1 MQVCLVSLLFH
12 WSAIWRHVRALG
24 YVIVYPPSRLALNQR
39 SISSHSTRL
48 ASIGNL
54 RETLNHW
61 PKEANDQC
69 QTQGL
74 TEEGGRHKTTV
85 QPILNIQK
93 EMQIKFVRK
102 HTRYRKWE
110 YSLLPQT
117 FGVLNY
123 GFIVLQTSSFYL
135 RVRLVHC
142 ALPLAHCILV
152 LTRFLMGY
160 IVSSFLFQRALPPT
174 FGLVYSNCD
183 SISFL
188 SLRVELCEL
197 SSISLFSFLRA
208 FPRFRHLIHSLL
220 VALRVVYDSVS
231 SSASSPCAFCSVIYR
246 IFICS
251 FRALYHERIYTFPVP

>member
-1 MQVCLVSLLFH
+1 
-12 WSAIWRHVRALG
+12 
-24 YVIVYPPSRLALNQR
+24 
-39 SISSHSTRL
+39 
-48 ASIGNL
+48 
-54 RETLNHW
+54 
-61 PKEANDQC
+61 
-69 QTQGL
+69 
-74 TEEGGRHKTTV
+74 
-85 QPILNIQK
+85 
-93 EMQIKFVRK
+93 MQIKFVRK
-102 HTRYRKWE
+102 QTRCRKWE

-117 FGVLNY
+117 FGGLHY
-123 GFIVLQTSSFYL
+123 GFIVLQTSFFYL

-142 ALPLAHCILV
+142 ALPLADCILV

-160 IVSSFLFQRALPPT
+160 IVSSFVFQHALPPT

-188 SLRVELCEL
+188 SLRVELCDL

-208 FPRFRHLIHSLL
+208 FPRIRHLIHSLL

-251 FRALYHERIYTFPVP
+251 FRALYHERIYTYPVP